1 MGKKNVHKMNLK
13 ILFMKWYQIHNFS
26 FFVKSYALV
35 PLPKMQKF
43 IKKRKQ
49 LVKLSQYQNVRQKV
63 FAQLLRLGKKNDTT
77 SWHNCSTN
85 IDPGAKND
93 KTRSKQNL

>member
-1 MGKKNVHKMNLK
+1 MILK
-13 ILFMKWYQIHNFS
+13 ILFIKWYQIHIFL

-49 LVKLSQYQNVRQKV
+49 LVKLSQYQNVGQKL
-63 FAQLLRLGKKNDTT
+63 FAQLLRPGKKNDTT
-77 SWHNCSTN
+77 S
-85 IDPGAKND
+85 
-93 KTRSKQNL
+93 

>member
-1 MGKKNVHKMNLK
+1 
-13 ILFMKWYQIHNFS
+13 MKWSQIHNF
-26 FFVKSYALV
+26 FFVISYALV

-49 LVKLSQYQNVRQKV
+49 LVKSSQYQNVGQKL

-77 SWHNCSTN
+77 S
-85 IDPGAKND
+85 
-93 KTRSKQNL
+93 

>member
-1 MGKKNVHKMNLK
+1 MSKKNVDKMNLK
-13 ILFMKWYQIHNFS
+13 ILFYEMVSNSQF
-26 FFVKSYALV
+26 FLFVKSCASV
-35 PLPKMQKF
+35 PLPKMQIF
-43 IKKRKQ
+43 IKKRKK
-49 LVKLSQYQNVRQKV
+49 LVKSLQYQNVGQKL
-63 FAQLLRLGKKNDTT
+63 FAQFLRPGKKNDTT

>member
-1 MGKKNVHKMNLK
+1 MGKNNVHKMNLK

-26 FFVKSYALV
+26 FFVKSYASV
-35 PLPKMQKF
+35 RLPKMQKF

-49 LVKLSQYQNVRQKV
+49 FVKSSQYQNVGQKL

-77 SWHNCSTN
+77 S
-85 IDPGAKND
+85 
-93 KTRSKQNL
+93 

>member
-1 MGKKNVHKMNLK
+1 MGKKNVDKMNLK
-13 ILFMKWYQIHNFS
+13 ILFMKWYQIHIFL
-26 FFVKSYALV
+26 FFVESYALV

-49 LVKLSQYQNVRQKV
+49 FVKSSQYQNVGQKL

>member
-1 MGKKNVHKMNLK
+1 MVSNS
-13 ILFMKWYQIHNFS
+13 YFS
-26 FFVKSYALV
+26 FFVESYALV

-43 IKKRKQ
+43 IKKRKTIGQ
-49 LVKLSQYQNVRQKV
+49 IVAISKCGTKTVCATFKT
-63 FAQLLRLGKKNDTT
+63 GWKNDAT